1 MGAARAEPRKQHDS
15 RRQQKGDEITLAWEV
30 VDNHVR
36 ENADIQIRL
45 WSEGKYHGHGEWD
58 DYFFVHCHVLSP
70 LVGESPDLP
79 DELTAE

>member
-1 MGAARAEPRKQHDS
+1 MIPEDS
-15 RRQQKGDEITLAWEV
+15 RKGDEVTLAWEV

-45 WSEGKYHGHGEWD
+45 WSEGKYHRHGEWD
-58 DYFFVHCHVLSP
+58 DFFLVHYHVLSP